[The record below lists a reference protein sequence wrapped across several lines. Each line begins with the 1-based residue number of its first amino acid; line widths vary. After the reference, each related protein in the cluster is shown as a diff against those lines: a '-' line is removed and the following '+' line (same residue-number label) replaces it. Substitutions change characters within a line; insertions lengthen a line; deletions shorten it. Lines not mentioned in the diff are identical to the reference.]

1 MVTRPQ
7 LSNGGFG
14 TAFVMIAAFWALACG
29 DAMAPPLESLG
40 RFGHSALR
48 RSADAATSS
57 KLGGGTTEVRKP
69 GASCPPSPVALED
82 LRRGCPSG
90 MARIDGG
97 RLVRPETGIDAPIAT
112 YCLDA
117 RPVTAADYESCVGSG
132 KCSADLVG
140 VAFEAPSG
148 LDEHCAWG
156 RADMCDF
163 PMNCVSWQQ
172 AREYC
177 GSRSLRLPT
186 EGEWRWAWQNGDAR
200 TPLPSSSKL
209 PLPGEACVRERDPAA
224 FRWSCRVFTHPRVT
238 NRFGVTDLLGNVVEW
253 IAEANDGTR
262 EPYID
267 GGSGWRYLRLD
278 NNNPVVGS
286 LKLVPSDRGL
296 YVGFRCASDYSDDGS
311 SSSQR

>member
-1 MVTRPQ
+1 MVSRERHANVG
-7 LSNGGFG
+7 LG
-14 TAFVMIAAFWALACG
+14 AAFTLLASWSALACG
-29 DAMAPPLESLG
+29 DAGAPHIESLA
-40 RFGHSALR
+40 RFGHLALGR
-48 RSADAATSS
+48 CADVASFSEA
-57 KLGGGTTEVRKP
+57 GGGTTEVRKP
-69 GASCPPSPVALED
+69 GASCPPSPVGLEK

-90 MARIDGG
+90 MARIEGG
-97 RLVRPETGIDAPIAT
+97 RLVRPEAGIDAPIAA
-112 YCLDA
+112 YCLDV
-117 RPVTAADYESCVGSG
+117 RPVTAADYESCVSSG
-132 KCSADLVG
+132 ECSAHLVG
-140 VAFEAPSG
+140 MISKEPSEYH
-148 LDEHCAWG
+148 EHCAWG

-172 AREYC
+172 AGQYC

-209 PLPGEACVRERDPAA
+209 PLPGEACVRQPDPAPV
-224 FRWSCRVFTHPRVT
+224 RWSCRVFTHPKVT

-267 GGSGWRYLRLD
+267 GGSGWRYLWLAK
-278 NNNPVVGS
+278 NNPVVGS
-286 LKLVPSDRGL
+286 MGLDPRDRAL
-296 YVGFRCASDYSDDGS
+296 SVGFRCASDYSDDAS